1 MINIPG
7 QLAIRTISGRNG
19 EFNVGRLSTSIGEFV
34 IKDALLD
41 QYDEGKYRGDF
52 LITEIRPSYYS
63 TAGRLIV
70 EIRAR
75 LESMSLDDVD
85 NLTPED
91 AARLSPNEP
100 DPMDEE
106 SSSNLS
112 KPVQRNNPPALPA
125 TNKQVSKED
134 APFGMTPTGATND
147 LEADAELFGTIW
159 PLSYTVRLDTT
170 VDRQQLRQQCSR
182 LSELGYLHNFK
193 LQMEYLQY
201 LTMPAIRQAN
211 RHIHERLPPGRSS
224 TQQEQHMNLIF
235 NNLTQQILENIE
247 DQLAN
252 NEVSTNEE
260 LWDFFVEELEMTAE
274 QADGAVA
281 LRPKYLGQIFLTG
294 HSPLFQNETV

>member
-63 TAGRLIV
+63 TAGRLVV
-70 EIRAR
+70 EIRAK

-193 LQMEYLQY
+193 LQVW
-201 LTMPAIRQAN
+201 
-211 RHIHERLPPGRSS
+211 
-224 TQQEQHMNLIF
+224 
-235 NNLTQQILENIE
+235 NIS
-247 DQLAN
+247 N
-252 NEVSTNEE
+252 T
-260 LWDFFVEELEMTAE
+260 
-274 QADGAVA
+274 
-281 LRPKYLGQIFLTG
+281 
-294 HSPLFQNETV
+294 